1 MRIRPHASSHSAAR
15 RLAALFVCRRRVL
28 AAVCAA
34 LVVAGAAPVRAQTS
48 LPGTRDFGIARL
60 KYGGGGDWYEDRTS
74 LVNLLRE
81 LRARTTIPVSGERE
95 AIVEP
100 SAAALYQYPFLF
112 ACGHG
117 NMKFTPTEVS
127 QLRRYLQAGGFL
139 WVDDDFGI
147 GPSLRREMARLFP
160 DDPLVELPYS
170 HPIFHQLYDFPQG
183 LPKIHEHDGGP
194 AQAFGIVRDGRVV
207 VLFTFDA
214 DIGDGLED
222 EDVHHDPPD
231 KREAAMK
238 MAINIVQYALT
249 H

>member
-1 MRIRPHASSHSAAR
+1 MSSTTRTIHGAAKP
-15 RLAALFVCRRRVL
+15 LAAPFVWGRFAVTLVAL
-28 AAVCAA
+28 AAA
-34 LVVAGAAPVRAQTS
+34 LVAGRTAHAQTS
-48 LPGTRDFGIARL
+48 APGTRDFGIARL

-74 LVNLLRE
+74 LVNLMRE
-81 LRARTTIPVSGERE
+81 LRGRTTIPVSGDRE

-100 SAAALYQYPFLF
+100 SAAALFQYPFVF

-117 NMKFTPTEVS
+117 NIKFTPTEVA
-127 QLRRYLQAGGFL
+127 QMRRYLTAGGFL

-147 GPSLRREMARLFP
+147 GPSLRREMARLFA

-194 AQAFGIVRDGRVV
+194 AKAFGIVHDGRLV
-207 VLFTFDA
+207 VLFTFDC

-222 EDVHHDPPD
+222 EDVHHDPPE

-238 MAINIVQYALT
+238 MAINIVQYVLT